1 MIPRACALAL
11 IGAVLGA
18 LLEGMGF
25 RSKKLFIT
33 LVAILGMVMA
43 AESLGDLLGSL
54 GTLADRAGVSE
65 LAEKALRAVGLG
77 YVFGFTSEICQ
88 SLGESGLA
96 SLVLTVGRLEIFLI
110 AMPYFVKTLEMGLEL
125 LS

>member
-77 YVFGFTSEICQ
+77 YVFGFTSEICH

-125 LS
+125 FS

>member
-33 LVAILGMVMA
+33 LVAILAMVMA

-77 YVFGFTSEICQ
+77 YVFGFTSEICR